1 MQAEFSIAGHGTDKA
16 CVSGVFDFYFAGT
29 VPWLYDLAVTVNDW
43 CIDPDTGLLEEPLVR
58 AFMQSYNAVRRLQ
71 AAERALWRDMLRA
84 GALRFW
90 MSRLFDYYCPREA
103 SLLKPHD
110 PQHFER
116 ILRDRRI
123 CALYWPEADE
133 TAR

>member
-1 MQAEFSIAGHGTDKA
+1 MVTNDEFKGCGMQLRAER
-16 CVSGVFDFYFAGT
+16 
-29 VPWLYDLAVTVNDW
+29 
-43 CIDPDTGLLEEPLVR
+43 E
-58 AFMQSYNAVRRLQ
+58 RLGYTRDQ